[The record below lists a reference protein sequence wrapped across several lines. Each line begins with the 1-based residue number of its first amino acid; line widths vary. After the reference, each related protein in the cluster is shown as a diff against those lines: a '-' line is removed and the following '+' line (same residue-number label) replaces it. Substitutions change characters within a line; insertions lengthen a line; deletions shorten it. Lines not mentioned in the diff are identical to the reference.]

1 MDSFE
6 DQLANS
12 AARLERARLKYER
25 LSKIAISMKAGVGH
39 LQDKLETFRDEIKGI
54 IYSI

>member
-39 LQDKLETFRDEIKGI
+39 LQDKLESFREEIKG
-54 IYSI
+54 